1 MPLKVK
7 PASVQGGQTVIVP
20 DENASLA
27 DLYHALRVDA
37 ALDLG
42 GTAAGGARSAAG
54 TLSGGAPV
62 EVPLNQTFWLGPGL
76 TLESTGTLRFITAI
90 T

>member
-7 PASVQGGQTVIVP
+7 PAFVQGGQTVIVP

-27 DLYHALRVDA
+27 DLYDALRVDA

-54 TLSGGAPV
+54 APV

-76 TLESTGTLRFITAI
+76 TLDSPGTLRFITAI

>member
-1 MPLKVK
+1 MPVKVK

-27 DLYHALRVDA
+27 DLYDALRVDA

-42 GTAAGGARSAAG
+42 GTAAGRARSSAG
-54 TLSGGAPV
+54 ALSGGAPV
-62 EVPLNQTFWLGPGL
+62 EVPLNQTLRLGPGL
-76 TLESTGTLRFITAI
+76 TLKSTGTLRFITA
-90 T
+90 TT

>member
-7 PASVQGGQTVIVP
+7 PAFVQGGQTVIVP

-27 DLYHALRVDA
+27 DLYDALRVDA

-76 TLESTGTLRFITAI
+76 TLDSPGTLRFITAI